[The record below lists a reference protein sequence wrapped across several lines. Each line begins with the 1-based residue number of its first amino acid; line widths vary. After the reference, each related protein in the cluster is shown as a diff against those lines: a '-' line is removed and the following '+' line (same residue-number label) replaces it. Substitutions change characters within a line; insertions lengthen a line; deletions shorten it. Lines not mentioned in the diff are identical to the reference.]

1 MLSLCGP
8 KIIRMGHFHF
18 NFAQTR
24 VLYAIIDELKLFL
37 KGLKS
42 NPFLATVELF
52 LTTAVD
58 LI

>member
-1 MLSLCGP
+1 MD
-8 KIIRMGHFHF
+8 HFHF
-18 NFAQTR
+18 NFAQTP
-24 VLYAIIDELKLFL
+24 VLYAIMGELKLFL

-52 LTTAVD
+52 LITAVD